1 MRKSLRLI
9 ENINLN
15 ETEYERVQNLKQF
28 KREAVIKQL

>member
-28 KREAVIKQL
+28 KREAVIK